1 MHVLEGIRV
10 IEWAE
15 AMAGPY
21 CAMLLGDLGAD
32 VIKVERPGAG
42 DQSRG
47 WGPPFI
53 ASESAYFLSAN
64 RNKRSL
70 TLNLEHPGARDILH
84 RLLREADIFIHNQ
97 PRLESLSKRALDY
110 DTVSGANPRL
120 IYCAISGY
128 GTSGPKTGLPG
139 YDILAQGEGGV
150 MSFTG
155 EPEGEPMRYP
165 IAIADITC
173 GIYSAMGILAALI
186 ARQHSGRGQFLDM
199 ALLDAQLTWLVNI
212 GSSYMNAGELPTRHG
227 NAHPSI
233 VPYQLFATSDGRH
246 IVVAVGTEAI
256 WTRFCQVLGIE
267 KTLAQDERFLTNRL
281 RIKHRD
287 ALISALQ
294 EMFLNKPAE
303 EWLSKFRDADVPA
316 GPIYRVDEA
325 LNSPQALSRSVIVEL
340 EHPRIG
346 RARSIS
352 NPIHMSATPV
362 RYHRA
367 PPLLGEHTEA
377 ILVEIGAT
385 LADIKRLRAQGAI

>member
-362 RYHRA
+362 SYHRA

>member
-352 NPIHMSATPV
+352 NPIHMSATPL

-385 LADIKRLRAQGAI
+385 LADIERLRAQGAI

>member
-352 NPIHMSATPV
+352 NPIHMSATPL